1 MVELKE
7 RLARMEKEMIEFS
20 DIDGLKTRAE
30 EKRRMLADEKE
41 QLELKKVSV
50 MQCLQEATNSAT
62 SFKVII
68 MHTNCLTY
76 NQFHQ

>member
-1 MVELKE
+1 MIELKE

-30 EKRRMLADEKE
+30 EKRRTLADEKE

-50 MQCLQEATNSAT
+50 TQCLQEANNNVLSL
-62 SFKVII
+62 KVII
-68 MHTNCLTY
+68 TDKVKN
-76 NQFHQ
+76 N